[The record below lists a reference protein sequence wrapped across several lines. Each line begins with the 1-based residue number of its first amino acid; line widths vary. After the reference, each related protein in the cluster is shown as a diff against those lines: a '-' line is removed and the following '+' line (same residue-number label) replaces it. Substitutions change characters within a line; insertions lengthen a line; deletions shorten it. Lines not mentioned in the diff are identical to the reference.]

1 MRSLVRLITVF
12 SDACFLTYFHFLGY
26 KIMYNLDLCKGDL
39 KQIAWMLYVIVY
51 ILYYI
56 TFWHVQ
62 IGLMMFNNLFW
73 NVNTAYI

>member
-1 MRSLVRLITVF
+1 
-12 SDACFLTYFHFLGY
+12 
-26 KIMYNLDLCKGDL
+26 MYNLDLYKADL

-62 IGLMMFNNLFW
+62 IGLMVFNNLLW

>member
-1 MRSLVRLITVF
+1 MHVF
-12 SDACFLTYFHFLGY
+12 TYFHFLGY
-26 KIMYNLDLCKGDL
+26 KIMYNLDLYKADL

-62 IGLMMFNNLFW
+62 IGLMAFNNLFW

>member
-1 MRSLVRLITVF
+1 
-12 SDACFLTYFHFLGY
+12 
-26 KIMYNLDLCKGDL
+26 MYNLNLYKADL

-62 IGLMMFNNLFW
+62 IGLMVFNNLFW